1 MVLLVLT
8 CDWIIDNIPVA
19 ITICVDEVVSVI
31 KDFYGCFNGGA
42 IAMEQIKDAVSVRID
57 EIAEGSDVLDVY
69 GDIHLRDF

>member
-1 MVLLVLT
+1 LILA
-8 CDWIIDNIPVA
+8 CDRIVDNIPV
-19 ITICVDEVVSVI
+19 TIPVYINEIVPVV
-31 KDFYGCFNGGA
+31 KDLYLCFYEGA